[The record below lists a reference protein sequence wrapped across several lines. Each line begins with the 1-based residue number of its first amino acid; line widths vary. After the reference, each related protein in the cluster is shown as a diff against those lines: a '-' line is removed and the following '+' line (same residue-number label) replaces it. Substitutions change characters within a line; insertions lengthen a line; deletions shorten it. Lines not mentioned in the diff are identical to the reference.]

1 MIAFVMSGGGSRG
14 ALQVG
19 ALRALFERGIRPT
32 MLVGTSVGAL
42 NAAFLA
48 ADPVPDRVEK
58 LAEVWRRT
66 RRADVYPGYPVH
78 VAWRV
83 VTGQGSLYPNDTFYR
98 YLHRHVTPYA
108 ETFADLRLPCY
119 VTATN
124 LDTGAMRVLGAKPSD
139 RVLDALMATTALPPL
154 HPPYPLDDGEYVDG
168 AAVALLPIEVA
179 LQYGAREVYALHI
192 VDAPTPTVGRRTL
205 LHISGKAISALVQ
218 RQWQDSV
225 ARCAQSRVRLHHIQL
240 VPLASVSM
248 MDYSRTD
255 DLIQAGYEQT
265 LAYLAQAQ
273 DAPTWSRR
281 AWERAETWLRTV
293 KLPDVKAVRLR
304 EQTPSS

>member
-19 ALRALFERGIRPT
+19 ALRALFEHGLRPN
-32 MLVGTSVGAL
+32 MLVGTSVGGL
-42 NAAFLA
+42 NAAFMA
-48 ADPVPDRVEK
+48 AEPTPDRVEK
-58 LAEVWRRT
+58 LASLWRQT
-66 RRADVYPGYPVH
+66 RRVDVYPGYPVH
-78 VAWRV
+78 VVWRV
-83 VTGQGSLYPNDTFYR
+83 VTGQGSLYPNATFYR
-98 YLHRHVTPYA
+98 YLHRHVAPYA

-124 LDTGAMRVLGAKPSD
+124 LDTGAMRVLGAKPTD
-139 RVLDALMATTALPPL
+139 KVLDALMATTALPPL
-154 HPPYPLDDGEYVDG
+154 HPPYRLDDGDYVDG
-168 AAVALLPIEVA
+168 GAVALLPIEVA

-192 VDAPTPTVGRRTL
+192 VDAPTPPVGRRTL
-205 LHISGKAISALVQ
+205 LHIGGRAIGALVK

-225 ARCAQSRVRLHHIQL
+225 SRCSQSRVRLHHIQL
-240 VPLASVSM
+240 VPLASVSV

>member
-14 ALQVG
+14 SLQVG
-19 ALRALFERGIRPT
+19 ALRALLERGIRPQ
-32 MLVGTSVGAL
+32 MLVGTSVGGL
-42 NAAFLA
+42 NATYLA
-48 ADPVPDRVEK
+48 ADPVPDRVEQ

-66 RRADVYPGYPVH
+66 RRTDVYPGYPVH

-98 YLHRHVTPYA
+98 YLHRHVAPYA

-124 LDTGAMRVLGAKPSD
+124 LDTGAMRVLGAKPTD

-154 HPPYPLDDGEYVDG
+154 HPPYPLDDGDYVDG

-205 LHISGKAISALVQ
+205 LHVGGRAIGALVQ

-225 ARCAQSRVRLHHIQL
+225 SRCAQSRVRLHHIQL

-248 MDYSRTD
+248 LDYSRTD

-265 LAYLAQAQ
+265 AAYLAQVQ
-273 DAPTWSRR
+273 DEPTWSRR
-281 AWERAETWLRTV
+281 AWSRAETWLRTV
-293 KLPDVKAVRLR
+293 KLPDLKAGGLR
-304 EQTPSS
+304 EQTPSG